1 MPITPKQASR
11 RLSATVA
18 LVVVA
23 LYYAAV
29 FRPLAQKEQDQEGP
43 VGKAKAQLEAAASNN
58 PAISGLSLDGLE
70 RLNESL
76 RASLTNTALARSLL
90 AERFAPEPVIA
101 TNLARTFQLIDYQ
114 NERLNRGDRLI
125 NLAGERK
132 VKITPAVTA
141 GLPEFTVE
149 NPVPGLLWGQL
160 AFMDGV
166 LRAAVECRVQAIEDV
181 RMTPPVDHTT
191 ATNAT
196 TRLMELPLRVEVV
209 GTAEALSHWL
219 SLVLLDPP
227 GRAAMKLPTVA
238 GLPAAGLQRILARKE
253 TTDQPG
259 LVRVIAEFSGFLH
272 LPSADPASTEALD
285 N

>member
-1 MPITPKQASR
+1 MTQKQASR

-18 LVVVA
+18 LVVIA

-29 FRPLAQKEQDQEGP
+29 FRPLAQKERAQAEP
-43 VGKAKAQLEAAASNN
+43 VARAQAQLQAAATNN
-58 PAISGLSLDGLE
+58 PAISGLSLEGLT

-76 RASLTNTALARSLL
+76 RASLTNTTL
-90 AERFAPEPVIA
+90 AEAMIVRRFEPEPIIA

-125 NLAGERK
+125 NLAAEHK
-132 VKITPAVTA
+132 VRITPAVTA

-166 LRAAVECRVQAIEDV
+166 LRAAVECGVQTIDDV
-181 RMTPPVDHTT
+181 RMKQPVAHPA

-196 TRLMELPLRVEVV
+196 SRLMELPLRVEVL
-209 GTAEALSHWL
+209 GTSEALTRWL
-219 SLVLLDPP
+219 GLVLLDAE
-227 GRAAMKLPTVA
+227 GRAALKLPPVE
-238 GLPAAGLQRILARKE
+238 GLPAACLQHILARKE

-272 LPSADPASTEALD
+272 LPPATADARE
-285 N
+285 NGKN

>member
-1 MPITPKQASR
+1 MPITPQQASR

-29 FRPLAQKEQDQEGP
+29 FRPLALKERDQVGP
-43 VGKAKAQLEAAASNN
+43 VAKAQAQLRAAATNN
-58 PAISGLSLDGLE
+58 PAITGLSLEGLE
-70 RLNESL
+70 KLNDSL
-76 RASLTNTALARSLL
+76 QLSLTNTALARQLMDS
-90 AERFAPEPVIA
+90 RFAPEPVIA
-101 TNLARTFQLIDYQ
+101 TNLTRPFQLIDYQ

-125 NLAGERK
+125 NLAGEHK

-149 NPVPGLLWGQL
+149 NPMPGLLWGQL

-181 RMTPPVDHTT
+181 RMTPPVNHTT
-191 ATNAT
+191 GAQGVP
-196 TRLMELPLRVEVV
+196 RLMELPLRVEVV
-209 GTAEALSHWL
+209 GTADALSQWM

-227 GRAAMKLPTVA
+227 GRAALKLPGVE

-253 TTDQPG
+253 TTEPAG
-259 LVRVIAEFSGFLH
+259 LVRVIAEFSAFMNV
-272 LPSADPASTEALD
+272 PPAEAGSTETF
-285 N
+285 NN

>member
-1 MPITPKQASR
+1 MTPKQASR

-29 FRPLAQKEQDQEGP
+29 FRPLMQKEQDQVAP
-43 VGKAKAQLEAAASNN
+43 VDRAQAQLQTVATNN
-58 PAISGLSLDGLE
+58 PAISGLSLEALQ
-70 RLNESL
+70 RLNDSL
-76 RASLTNTALARSLL
+76 RSSLTNTALARELMKRRL
-90 AERFAPEPVIA
+90 APEPVVA
-101 TNLARTFQLIDYQ
+101 TSLARPFQLIDYQ

-149 NPVPGLLWGQL
+149 NPLPSLLWGQL

-166 LRAAVECRVQAIEDV
+166 LRAAVECQVQSIEDV
-181 RMTPPVDHTT
+181 RMQPPVHHLTT
-191 ATNAT
+191 TNGT
-196 TRLMELPLRVEVV
+196 LRLVELPLRVEVI
-209 GTAEALSHWL
+209 GTAEALGRWL
-219 SLVLLDPP
+219 GTVLLDAE
-227 GRAAMKLPTVA
+227 GRAELKLPVVA
-238 GLPAAGLQRILARKE
+238 GLPAATMPRILARKE

-259 LVRVIAEFSGFLH
+259 QVRVIAEFSGFLP
-272 LPSADPASTEALD
+272 LPTPAAEPANAGS

>member
-29 FRPLAQKEQDQEGP
+29 FRPLAQKEQAQVGP
-43 VGKAKAQLEAAASNN
+43 VGKAQAQLRAAATNN
-58 PAISGLSLDGLE
+58 PAIAGLSLDGLE
-70 RLNESL
+70 KLNESL
-76 RASLTNTALARSLL
+76 RTSLTNAALAHDLIVQ
-90 AERFAPEPVIA
+90 RFAPEPVIA
-101 TNLARTFQLIDYQ
+101 TNLGRPFQLIDYQ
-114 NERLNRGDRLI
+114 NERLNRGDRFI
-125 NLAGERK
+125 SLAGEHK

-166 LRAAVECRVQAIEDV
+166 LRAAVESRVQAIEDV

-191 ATNAT
+191 ATNGV

-209 GTAEALSHWL
+209 GTAEALSQWL

-227 GRAAMKLPTVA
+227 GRAALQLPAVE

-259 LVRVIAEFSGFLH
+259 LVRVIAEFSAFLH
-272 LPSADPASTEALD
+272 VQPAAAGSAEAF
-285 N
+285 NN